1 MWSGRV
7 SPERRKRTSSSE
19 TDMDIGEQEARR
31 ADNQIWNAAGA
42 YGFATGSRGY
52 EPNGEASLY
61 FNTAIGLV
69 RRLYDYRKLEI
80 LLTAL
85 ERRSSGEMQSELLWL
100 GLERCA
106 YLKYRDSRP
115 ALTFLRR
122 DYAQRQL
129 QQEASTNSEQDRLK
143 IGWFRRALGLP
154 SEETGR
160 EKQILD
166 ALEFDP
172 DWDAEAI
179 QSRMERILYKYF
191 GRNLR
196 SEMDHLGTS
205 RVDLGFFAKLI
216 LRPGGLNRLGQAAP
230 EGGVGL
236 RALSRRIF
244 GWREARKDDLRQY
257 AAACFGKSML
267 TPAELADA
275 ERVCCTGHHR
285 GCVLHFT
292 RGEAPENGEAPTRE
306 WEQLQEQA
314 ERNRAYF
321 RAHLAQNRLEIQRLA
336 QQLQNTILLLQ
347 EDGSLRCRAGRV
359 DPALAWR
366 APSLGDGRVFA
377 RQQPNTLGDLVV
389 DILLDASASQNR
401 RQEQLA
407 TQGYI
412 LAEALTRCAI
422 PVRVLS
428 YCSVSGCT
436 VLREYRDYRE
446 NQGND
451 RIFAFAAAGWNRDG
465 LALRAVDWLL
475 RRAGEQQRLLLVLTD
490 ANPNDDTRLPGT
502 GNQVFSRDYSGKP
515 AVADAAEEATA
526 LRRHGNPPLC
536 LFSGREGDLSS
547 ARAIY
552 GRDVVRLPSMGWF
565 AQTVGKIIQGRLQAL
580 ES

>member
-1 MWSGRV
+1 
-7 SPERRKRTSSSE
+7 
-19 TDMDIGEQEARR
+19 MDIGEQEARR

-85 ERRSSGEMQSELLWL
+85 ERRPSGEMQSELLWL

-106 YLKYRDSRP
+106 YLKYRDTRP

-122 DYAQRQL
+122 DYARRQL

-230 EGGVGL
+230 EGSVGL

-244 GWREARKDDLRQY
+244 GWREARRDDLRQY

-275 ERVCCTGHHR
+275 ERVCCTGRHR

-366 APSLGDGRVFA
+366 ASSLGDGRVFA
-377 RQQPNTLGDLVV
+377 RQQPNTLGNLIV

-515 AVADAAEEATA
+515 AVADAAEEASA

-552 GRDVVRLPSMGWF
+552 GRDVVRLPSVGWF

>member
-1 MWSGRV
+1 M
-7 SPERRKRTSSSE
+7 
-19 TDMDIGEQEARR
+19 
-31 ADNQIWNAAGA
+31 
-42 YGFATGSRGY
+42 
-52 EPNGEASLY
+52 Y

-106 YLKYRDSRP
+106 YLKYRDTRP
-115 ALTFLRR
+115 ALTFLRQ
-122 DYAQRQL
+122 DYARRQL

-267 TPAELADA
+267 TPAELTDA

-377 RQQPNTLGDLVV
+377 RQQPNTLGNLIV

-428 YCSVSGCT
+428 
-436 VLREYRDYRE
+436 
-446 NQGND
+446 
-451 RIFAFAAAGWNRDG
+451 
-465 LALRAVDWLL
+465 
-475 RRAGEQQRLLLVLTD
+475 
-490 ANPNDDTRLPGT
+490 
-502 GNQVFSRDYSGKP
+502 
-515 AVADAAEEATA
+515 
-526 LRRHGNPPLC
+526 
-536 LFSGREGDLSS
+536 
-547 ARAIY
+547 
-552 GRDVVRLPSMGWF
+552 
-565 AQTVGKIIQGRLQAL
+565 
-580 ES
+580 

>member
-1 MWSGRV
+1 
-7 SPERRKRTSSSE
+7 
-19 TDMDIGEQEARR
+19 MDIGEQEARR

-129 QQEASTNSEQDRLK
+129 QQDFSVNSEQDRLK

-154 SEETGR
+154 SEESDR

-275 ERVCCTGHHR
+275 ERVCCTGRHR

-377 RQQPNTLGDLVV
+377 RQQPNTLGNLIV

-412 LAEALTRCAI
+412 LAEGAVLLLRQRLHGAAGVPGLPGKSGQRPDICVCRRRVEPGRPCPAGSGLASAPVGGAAAAFAGSHRREPQRRHPSPRHGKSGFQPGLQRQARRGRRRRGSDGSAQTRQSAAV
-422 PVRVLS
+422 P
-428 YCSVSGCT
+428 
-436 VLREYRDYRE
+436 VLRPGGRFEQRPHHLRPGCG
-446 NQGND
+446 Q
-451 RIFAFAAAGWNRDG
+451 A
-465 LALRAVDWLL
+465 ALRGLVCPDCGEDHSGTL
-475 RRAGEQQRLLLVLTD
+475 AG
-490 ANPNDDTRLPGT
+490 A
-502 GNQVFSRDYSGKP
+502 GKLMKN
-515 AVADAAEEATA
+515 AA
-526 LRRHGNPPLC
+526 
-536 LFSGREGDLSS
+536 
-547 ARAIY
+547 
-552 GRDVVRLPSMGWF
+552 
-565 AQTVGKIIQGRLQAL
+565 
-580 ES
+580 

>member
-1 MWSGRV
+1 
-7 SPERRKRTSSSE
+7 
-19 TDMDIGEQEARR
+19 MDIGEQEARR

-106 YLKYRDSRP
+106 YLKYRDTRP
-115 ALTFLRR
+115 ALTFLRQ
-122 DYAQRQL
+122 DYARRQL

-306 WEQLQEQA
+306 WEQLQEQT

-377 RQQPNTLGDLVV
+377 RQQPNTLGNLIV

-475 RRAGEQQRLLLVLTD
+475 RRTGEQQRLLLVLTD

-515 AVADAAEEATA
+515 AVADAADDLRAMLIRIAKGVLAHLSATI
-526 LRRHGNPPLC
+526 LHNFNFIHYNSSFLC
-536 LFSGREGDLSS
+536 
-547 ARAIY
+547 Y
-552 GRDVVRLPSMGWF
+552 
-565 AQTVGKIIQGRLQAL
+565 KIL
-580 ES
+580 

>member
-1 MWSGRV
+1 
-7 SPERRKRTSSSE
+7 
-19 TDMDIGEQEARR
+19 MDIGEQEARR

-106 YLKYRDSRP
+106 YLKYRDTRP

-179 QSRMERILYKYF
+179 QTRMEQILYKYF

-236 RALSRRIF
+236 RSLTRRIF
-244 GWREARKDDLRQY
+244 GWREARKDDIRKY

-275 ERVCCTGHHR
+275 ERTCCTGHHR

-292 RGEAPENGEAPTRE
+292 RGEAPETGEAPTRE
-306 WEQLQEQA
+306 WEQIQEQT

-321 RAHLAQNRLEIQRLA
+321 QAHFAQNRLEIQRLA

-359 DPALAWR
+359 NPALAWR
-366 APSLGDGRVFA
+366 APSLGDGRVFD
-377 RQQPNTLGDLVV
+377 RQQPNTLGDLIV

-446 NQGND
+446 NQGNN
-451 RIFAFAAAGWNRDG
+451 RIFEFAAAGWNRDG
-465 LALRAVDWLL
+465 LALRAMGWLMRRSRSDHRLLIILSDASPNDDQRIPIGALPLGGYVYSGKRGIQDTATEAGLL
-475 RRAGEQQRLLLVLTD
+475 RRQGITPVCVF
-490 ANPNDDTRLPGT
+490 T
-502 GNQVFSRDYSGKP
+502 GSDLELEG
-515 AVADAAEEATA
+515 
-526 LRRHGNPPLC
+526 
-536 LFSGREGDLSS
+536 GRK
-547 ARAIY
+547 IY
-552 GRDVVRLPSMGWF
+552 GKALTRIPTIGWF
-565 AQTVGKIIQGRLQAL
+565 ADAVSKLIQGQIRQL
-580 ES
+580 

>member
-1 MWSGRV
+1 
-7 SPERRKRTSSSE
+7 
-19 TDMDIGEQEARR
+19 MDIGEQEARR

-106 YLKYRDSRP
+106 YLKYRDTRP

-122 DYAQRQL
+122 DYARRQL

-275 ERVCCTGHHR
+275 ERVCCTGRHR

-306 WEQLQEQA
+306 WGQLQEQA

-366 APSLGDGRVFA
+366 ATSLGDGRVFA
-377 RQQPNTLGDLVV
+377 RQQPNTLGNLIV

-475 RRAGEQQRLLLVLTD
+475 HRTGEQQRLLLVLTD

-515 AVADAAEEATA
+515 AVADAAEEASA

-552 GRDVVRLPSMGWF
+552 GRDVVRLPSVGWF

-580 ES
+580 EN

>member
-1 MWSGRV
+1 M
-7 SPERRKRTSSSE
+7 K
-19 TDMDIGEQEARR
+19 
-31 ADNQIWNAAGA
+31 
-42 YGFATGSRGY
+42 
-52 EPNGEASLY
+52 
-61 FNTAIGLV
+61 
-69 RRLYDYRKLEI
+69 KLLAI
-80 LLTAL
+80 LLAAACAFSLAACAAAPDTPAAEEQPGCISDPTTQQLAAPVEAAMAQYPNEAKYTA
-85 ERRSSGEMQSELLWL
+85 SNGNFDSE
-100 GLERCA
+100 
-106 YLKYRDSRP
+106 KYDEDWDAWWESYQEKTADMTDPAAMTHWFTTSIP
-115 ALTFLRR
+115 ALMQDAGKENRVCSPLNIYMALSMLAAVT
-122 DYAQRQL
+122 DGQTRQ
-129 QQEASTNSEQDRLK
+129 
-143 IGWFRRALGLP
+143 
-154 SEETGR
+154 
-160 EKQILD
+160 QILD

-377 RQQPNTLGDLVV
+377 RQQPNTLGNLIV

-412 LAEALTRCAI
+412 LVEALTRCAI

-475 RRAGEQQRLLLVLTD
+475 RRSGEQQRLLLVLTD

-502 GNQVFSRDYSGKP
+502 GNQVFSRDYSGRP
-515 AVADAAEEATA
+515 AVADAAEEASA

-552 GRDVVRLPSMGWF
+552 GRDVVRLPSVGWF

>member
-1 MWSGRV
+1 
-7 SPERRKRTSSSE
+7 
-19 TDMDIGEQEARR
+19 MDIGEQEARR

-106 YLKYRDSRP
+106 YLKYRDTRP

-122 DYAQRQL
+122 DYARRQL

-216 LRPGGLNRLGQAAP
+216 LRPGGLSRLGQAAP

-236 RALSRRIF
+236 HALSRRIF

-275 ERVCCTGHHR
+275 ERVCCTDRHR

-292 RGEAPENGEAPTRE
+292 RGEAPENGEVPTRE
-306 WEQLQEQA
+306 WEQLQEQT

-377 RQQPNTLGDLVV
+377 RQQPNTPGNLIV

-475 RRAGEQQRLLLVLTD
+475 RRTGEQQRLLLVLTD

-502 GNQVFSRDYSGKP
+502 GNQLFSRDYSGKP
-515 AVADAAEEATA
+515 AVADAAEEASA

-552 GRDVVRLPSMGWF
+552 GRDMVRLPSVGWF

>member
-1 MWSGRV
+1 
-7 SPERRKRTSSSE
+7 
-19 TDMDIGEQEARR
+19 MDIGEQEARR

-106 YLKYRDSRP
+106 YLKYRDTRP

-129 QQEASTNSEQDRLK
+129 QQDFSVNSEQDRLK

-154 SEETGR
+154 SEETDR

-179 QSRMERILYKYF
+179 QFRMERILYKYF

-275 ERVCCTGHHR
+275 ERTCCTGHHR
-285 GCVLHFT
+285 NCVLHFT
-292 RGEAPENGEAPTRE
+292 RGEAPETGEAPTRE
-306 WEQLQEQA
+306 WEQIQEQT

-321 RAHLAQNRLEIQRLA
+321 QAHLAQNRLEIQRLA

-359 DPALAWR
+359 NPALAWR
-366 APSLGDGRVFA
+366 APALGDGRVFD
-377 RQQPNTLGDLVV
+377 RQQPNTLGNLIV
-389 DILLDASASQNR
+389 DILLDASASQTR

-446 NQGND
+446 NQGNN
-451 RIFAFAAAGWNRDG
+451 RIFEFAAAGWNRDG
-465 LALRAVDWLL
+465 LALRGMAPLL
-475 RRAGEQQRLLLVLTD
+475 RDAPAEKRLLLLLTD
-490 ANPNDDTRLPGT
+490 ASPNDSHKIPPSDRIPL
-502 GNQVFSRDYSGKP
+502 SRDYDGP
-515 AVADAAEEATA
+515 AAVQDTAAQVRTLRQRGVRVAAIFMGESASFPDART
-526 LRRHGNPPLC
+526 
-536 LFSGREGDLSS
+536 
-547 ARAIY
+547 IY
-552 GRDVVRLPSMGWF
+552 GRDLVRIRRMDELAG
-565 AQTVGKIIQGRLQAL
+565 AAGKLIQQEIAEL
-580 ES
+580 SD

>member
-1 MWSGRV
+1 MG
-7 SPERRKRTSSSE
+7 
-19 TDMDIGEQEARR
+19 
-31 ADNQIWNAAGA
+31 
-42 YGFATGSRGY
+42 
-52 EPNGEASLY
+52 
-61 FNTAIGLV
+61 
-69 RRLYDYRKLEI
+69 
-80 LLTAL
+80 
-85 ERRSSGEMQSELLWL
+85 
-100 GLERCA
+100 
-106 YLKYRDSRP
+106 
-115 ALTFLRR
+115 
-122 DYAQRQL
+122 
-129 QQEASTNSEQDRLK
+129 
-143 IGWFRRALGLP
+143 
-154 SEETGR
+154 
-160 EKQILD
+160 
-166 ALEFDP
+166 
-172 DWDAEAI
+172 
-179 QSRMERILYKYF
+179 RILYKYF

-236 RALSRRIF
+236 RSLGRRIF

-377 RQQPNTLGDLVV
+377 RQQPNTLGNLIV

-428 YCSVSGCT
+428 FCSVSGCT

-475 RRAGEQQRLLLVLTD
+475 RRTGEQQRLLLVLTD

-552 GRDVVRLPSMGWF
+552 GRDVVRLPSVGWF

>member
-1 MWSGRV
+1 M
-7 SPERRKRTSSSE
+7 
-19 TDMDIGEQEARR
+19 
-31 ADNQIWNAAGA
+31 
-42 YGFATGSRGY
+42 
-52 EPNGEASLY
+52 
-61 FNTAIGLV
+61 
-69 RRLYDYRKLEI
+69 
-80 LLTAL
+80 
-85 ERRSSGEMQSELLWL
+85 
-100 GLERCA
+100 
-106 YLKYRDSRP
+106 
-115 ALTFLRR
+115 
-122 DYAQRQL
+122 
-129 QQEASTNSEQDRLK
+129 
-143 IGWFRRALGLP
+143 
-154 SEETGR
+154 
-160 EKQILD
+160 
-166 ALEFDP
+166 
-172 DWDAEAI
+172 
-179 QSRMERILYKYF
+179 
-191 GRNLR
+191 
-196 SEMDHLGTS
+196 
-205 RVDLGFFAKLI
+205 
-216 LRPGGLNRLGQAAP
+216 
-230 EGGVGL
+230 GL

-244 GWREARKDDLRQY
+244 GWREARKDDIRKY

-275 ERVCCTGHHR
+275 ERTCCTGHHR
-285 GCVLHFT
+285 NCVLHFT
-292 RGEAPENGEAPTRE
+292 RGEAPETGEAPTRE
-306 WEQLQEQA
+306 WEQIQEQT

-321 RAHLAQNRLEIQRLA
+321 QAHLAQNRLEIQRLA

-359 DPALAWR
+359 NPALAWR
-366 APSLGDGRVFA
+366 APSLGDGRVFD

-446 NQGND
+446 NQGNN
-451 RIFAFAAAGWNRDG
+451 RIFEFAAAGWNRDG

-475 RRAGEQQRLLLVLTD
+475 RRSGEQQRLLLILTD

-502 GNQVFSRDYSGKP
+502 GNQFFSRDYSGRP

-547 ARAIY
+547 ARTIY
-552 GRDVVRLPSMGWF
+552 GRDVVRLPSVGWF

>member
-1 MWSGRV
+1 
-7 SPERRKRTSSSE
+7 
-19 TDMDIGEQEARR
+19 MDIGEQEARR

-106 YLKYRDSRP
+106 YLKYRDTRP

-122 DYAQRQL
+122 DYARRQL

-154 SEETGR
+154 SEETDR

-216 LRPGGLNRLGQAAP
+216 LRPGGLSRLGQAAP

-236 RALSRRIF
+236 HALSRRIF

-275 ERVCCTGHHR
+275 ERVCCTGRHR

-377 RQQPNTLGDLVV
+377 RQQPNTLGNLIV

-475 RRAGEQQRLLLVLTD
+475 RRTGEQRLLLVLTD

-515 AVADAAEEATA
+515 AVADAAEEASA

-552 GRDVVRLPSMGWF
+552 GRDVVRLPSVGWF
-565 AQTVGKIIQGRLQAL
+565 AQTAGKIIQGRLQAL